1 MTVYL
6 DTSDLVKLYIDE
18 LHADAIRALVT
29 EASVVVTSIIA
40 YAEARATLARRR
52 RERLMTTSEAKAAVR
67 QLDAD
72 WPRFVVIVADH
83 ELGRTAGQLAET
95 HGVRGCDAVHLA
107 SFQQLLAASE
117 DDDVRFSSADARLV
131 RAARSLG

>member
-18 LHADAIRALVT
+18 LHADAIGALVT

-52 RERLMTTSEAKAAVR
+52 RERLMTA
-67 QLDAD
+67 
-72 WPRFVVIVADH
+72 
-83 ELGRTAGQLAET
+83 
-95 HGVRGCDAVHLA
+95 
-107 SFQQLLAASE
+107 
-117 DDDVRFSSADARLV
+117 
-131 RAARSLG
+131 